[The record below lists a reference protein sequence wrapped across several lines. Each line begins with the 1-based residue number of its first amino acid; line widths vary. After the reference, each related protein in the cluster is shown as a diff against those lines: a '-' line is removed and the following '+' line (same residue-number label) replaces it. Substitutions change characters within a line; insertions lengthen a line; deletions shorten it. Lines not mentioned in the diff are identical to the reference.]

1 MGPSMRFGAWQFVA
15 TFLLGPGLVATLAG
29 VLSAHATG
37 VAAAIGI
44 AYLVLAASEVGA
56 AAWLERFGWR

>member
-1 MGPSMRFGAWQFVA
+1 MGSIRPWGAWRFVA
-15 TFLLGPGLVATLAG
+15 TFLLGPGLVATFAG
-29 VLSAHATG
+29 FLSARATG

-44 AYLVLAASEVGA
+44 SYLVLGASEVGA